1 MKKKYFSSMRTG
13 ILLFLLL
20 LATLFFV
27 KQISMGRSGN
37 GWWNADTSSVH
48 IAPLPQDEKRAVVE
62 IYAARAYNWRGW
74 FAVHP
79 WIATKEANAKSYT
92 VYMVTGWREHTVSA
106 TPGIPDRK
114 WYGSVPEMLFEL
126 RGDEAAKMIP
136 FIKKAATDYPYQDFY
151 RLYPGPNSNT
161 FISYIIRHTPGI
173 TVELPPHAIGK
184 DWIDDGKFFAR
195 SETGTG
201 YQFSVYGLFGITIG
215 KAEGLEINILG
226 LTFGFDVMRPA
237 LKLPFIGRV
246 GLKDRPLYGPK
257 AVPEKAKSPNEPPP
271 MVSPGAI

>member
-1 MKKKYFSSMRTG
+1 MRTG

-20 LATLFFV
+20 LAVLFFI
-27 KQISMGRSGN
+27 KQASMSNAKN
-37 GWWNADTSSVH
+37 GWWNADNSSVH
-48 IAPLPQDEKRAVVE
+48 IAPLPKDEPRAVVE

-79 WIATKEANAKSYT
+79 WIAIKEKNAKSYT
-92 VYMVTGWREHTVSA
+92 VYMVMGWRGNVVSA
-106 TPGIPDRK
+106 EQGIPDRK
-114 WYGSVPEMLFEL
+114 WYGSVPEMLYEL
-126 RGDEAAKMIP
+126 RGPEAEKMIP
-136 FIKKAATDYPYQDFY
+136 QIKQAAKNYPYQNFY

-161 FISYIIRHTPGI
+161 FIAYVIRHTPGI

-184 DWIDDGKFFAR
+184 DWIDDGKFFGP

-201 YQFSVYGLFGITIG
+201 YQISIYGLLGITIG

-257 AVPEKAKSPNEPPP
+257 AVPEKEKSPNEPPP
-271 MVSPGAI
+271 MVSPGAV